1 MVAFFQ
7 SIGAP
12 ELILI
17 LAVLLLLFGA
27 RKLPDI
33 ARSFG
38 RSTTEFKKGLKEG
51 KAEADAEEE
60 AGTESGATEVRA
72 PDRTTNSQ

>member
-1 MVAFFQ
+1 MVALFQ
-7 SIGAP
+7 SIGVP
-12 ELILI
+12 ELLLI

-38 RSTTEFKKGLKEG
+38 RSTNEFKKGLREG
-51 KAEADAEEE
+51 KDELEDEEPT
-60 AGTESGATEVRA
+60 GTESGTEART
-72 PDRTTNSQ
+72 PDRTTDSQ

>member
-7 SIGAP
+7 NIGAP

-17 LAVLLLLFGA
+17 LAVLLFLFGA

-38 RSTTEFKKGLKEG
+38 RSTNEFKKGLKEG
-51 KAEADAEEE
+51 KTEADADEE
-60 AGTESGATEVRA
+60 AGSEPEGTEVRA
-72 PDRTTNSQ
+72 PDRTTNSN

>member
-1 MVAFFQ
+1 MVAFLQ
-7 SIGAP
+7 NIGAP

-17 LAVLLLLFGA
+17 LAVLLFLFGA

-38 RSTTEFKKGLKEG
+38 RSTNEFKKGLKEG
-51 KAEADAEEE
+51 KTEADEEE
-60 AGTESGATEVRA
+60 EEGGTEAGSTEART
-72 PDRTTNSQ
+72 PDPSSN

>member
-7 SIGAP
+7 NIGAP

-17 LAVLLLLFGA
+17 LAVLLFLFGA

-38 RSTTEFKKGLKEG
+38 RSTNEFKKGLKEG
-51 KAEADAEEE
+51 KVEAEEEEEEE
-60 AGTESGATEVRA
+60 AGTEVGSTT